1 MKITT
6 SKLHTL
12 LIAGESAAIEYKRC
26 GEGSKKTG
34 HWKIVKEEP

>member
-12 LIAGESAAIEYKRC
+12 LIAGENAAIEYKRC
-26 GEGSKKTG
+26 GEAPKTG